1 MSEPNEHKKK
11 LSRKTWK
18 IKLGR
23 MMANRGITY
32 KQLAQWLNLNAN
44 VKTSEAT
51 LNKIV
56 TKSDWPKRTLP
67 REALKAGLEKFAIE
81 NGLIVESNVYQI
93 FLDDPHSNAVT
104 TGSQWKH
111 AHKTKRLIIGHEDSI
126 NGHIVIELP
135 EAQMLTPRARQ
146 HFKIF
151 NDPWDNEIYS
161 IDHVYLGAQQRYVVE
176 SIINCAK
183 VGTLMALV
191 GECGSGKT
199 VMMNF
204 TMEEIRAKHPNI
216 RVIRPA
222 RIDKKKIGSSSISEA
237 ICRELN
243 ITKLP
248 RSSEDRDSIIRDELT
263 RSCNAGNRHIL
274 LIDEGHRLDE
284 ETIKQLKVLWEL
296 SEGFTKLIGICI
308 IGQTELDKVLS
319 SMNVREFAYRVNKLN
334 VPPLGT
340 ELKDYIDHKL
350 KAANLVPEKVIE
362 PAAIEKM
369 QQALRGIRKFGRTT
383 GRPDETVD
391 MSYPLNVNTL
401 MKNLMNEAADLGEDR
416 ITAELAEEYVRV

>member
-1 MSEPNEHKKK
+1 MNEPNEHKKK
-11 LSRKTWK
+11 ISQKTWK

-23 MMANRGITY
+23 MMANRNITY
-32 KQLAQWLNLNAN
+32 KQLVQWLDLYAD

-56 TKSDWPKRTLP
+56 TKSEFPKREKT
-67 REALKAGLEKFAIE
+67 REAVKRGLERYAIE
-81 NGLIVESNVYQI
+81 NGLVTESNVYQI
-93 FLDDPHSNAVT
+93 YLDDPHSNAVT

-111 AHKTKRLIIGHEDSI
+111 SNKTRRLIIGHEDSI
-126 NGHIVIELP
+126 NGHIVFETP
-135 EAQMLTPRARQ
+135 EAKMLTPRARQ
-146 HFKIF
+146 HFKVLS
-151 NDPWDNEIYS
+151 DPWDNEIYS
-161 IDHVYLGAQQRYVVE
+161 IDHVYLGTQQRYVIE

-183 VGTLMALV
+183 VGTLMAIV

-204 TMEEIRAKHPNI
+204 TIEEIRAKHPNI

-222 RIDKKKIGSSSISEA
+222 RIDKKQIASNTISEA

-243 ITKLP
+243 ISKLP
-248 RSSEDRDSIIRDELT
+248 RSSEDRDAIIREELT

-308 IGQTELDKVLS
+308 IGQTELDKVLN
-319 SMNVREFAYRVNKLN
+319 SMNVREFAYRVNKLQ

-340 ELKDYIDHKL
+340 ELKEYIDHKL

-383 GRPDETVD
+383 GRPDEMVD

-401 MKNLMNEAADLGEDR
+401 MKNLMNEAADVGEER